1 MVALITPPHFI
12 LFFMKEQQKF
22 STIESAIADILRGKI
37 VIVVDDEDRE
47 NEGDMI
53 FAAEKSTPE
62 LINSLIR
69 NAGGLI
75 CVPMEENRLSELELD
90 MMTQHNTGLQE
101 TAFTIS
107 VDCKLGT
114 TTGISAFDRNKT
126 IHALINPKT
135 KPADL
140 GRPGHIFPLR
150 SAVGG
155 VLRRAGHTEAAVDL
169 AKLAGLYPAGVLCEI
184 LKENGEMAH
193 LPELFEIAI
202 KFNLKIVT
210 IKALINY
217 RLQREKHVR
226 RKTDVNFPSRFGNFE
241 LVLYENL
248 INGDLHIAIVK
259 GNVKTAKPTLVRV
272 HSECLTGDILW
283 SSRCDCGDQLRR
295 SLEIIEE
302 AKHGVVLYLRGQEG
316 RGIGLH
322 NKIEA
327 YKLQDEGF
335 DTVEANEKLGFPSD
349 LREYGIGAQ
358 ILADLGLKKIRVLT
372 NNPQKLVAL
381 EGYGLEIVERVP
393 IEISANKT
401 NEKYL
406 KTKRDKLGHLL
417 LVKRSKEE

>member
-1 MVALITPPHFI
+1 MCPVIQRDTFI
-12 LFFMKEQQKF
+12 LEIMDSKAKF
-22 STIESAIADILRGKI
+22 SSVEEAVADIRHGKI

-53 FAAEKSTPE
+53 FAAEKSSPE
-62 LINSLIR
+62 LINFLIR

-75 CVPMEENRLSELELD
+75 CVPMEQQRLRELELE

-101 TAFTIS
+101 TAFTVS
-107 VDCKLGT
+107 VDCRLGT

-126 IHALINPKT
+126 IHALLDPKT
-135 KPADL
+135 KPSDL

-169 AKLAGLYPAGVLCEI
+169 AKLAGLYPVGVLCEI
-184 LKENGEMAH
+184 LKENGEMAR
-193 LPELFEIAI
+193 LPELSKIAE
-202 KFNLKIVT
+202 KYNLKIIT

-217 RLQREKHVR
+217 RLKREKHVK
-226 RKTDVNFPSRFGNFE
+226 RKTDVKFPSRFGTFE
-241 LVLYENL
+241 LILYENL
-248 INGDLHIAIVK
+248 INGDLHIALVK
-259 GNVKTAKPTLVRV
+259 GKVNSEKPALVRV
-272 HSECLTGDILW
+272 HSECLTGDILG
-283 SSRCDCGDQLRR
+283 SSRCDCGEQLRR
-295 SLEIIEE
+295 SLEMVEE
-302 AKHGVVLYLRGQEG
+302 AGHGVVLYLRGQEG

-322 NKIEA
+322 NKIQA
-327 YKLQDEGF
+327 YKLQDEGL
-335 DTVEANEKLGFPSD
+335 DTVEANVKLGFPPD

-393 IEISANKT
+393 IEIIPNKS
-401 NEKYL
+401 NERYL

-417 LVKRSKEE
+417 LVKKSKT